1 MSGVKSALLV
11 GVRPEDFGDDHP
23 LAGFVWQ
30 RSIEQAA
37 FRLGGGG
44 YKAPVQR
51 VEDLL
56 HDRATTRLG
65 DVQPTY
71 RPGVVPADL
80 RACLPD
86 FIIED
91 LKFGIRRMDGQ
102 LHGFAH
108 PDALLTGVETR
119 SSSPVRLPRN
129 RETLMAERVDGLYPA
144 GEGAGFAGGI
154 VSAAVDGIQ
163 TALAAL
169 HHHAE

>member
-1 MSGVKSALLV
+1 MVNMPNVLGMRLEDALAECRAQGVE
-11 GVRPEDFGDDHP
+11 PEI
-23 LAGFVWQ
+23 V
-30 RSIEQAA
+30 IT
-37 FRLGGGG
+37 
-44 YKAPVQR
+44 
-51 VEDLL
+51 L

-129 RETLMAERVDGLYPA
+129 RETLMAERVDELYPA

-163 TALAAL
+163 TAIAAL